1 MEENTVNCA
10 CDDDAACK
18 KSVPSPGGRAV
29 YRADFPVIRRL
40 LSCTRRA
47 VDEYG
52 MIEEGDRIAVGLS
65 GGKDSIALLCALI
78 NLSVFYPKHFELV
91 AVTADMSFEDI
102 GRPAMDFSPVR
113 EFCESRG
120 VPFRLVKTHLAK
132 IIFETRKES
141 NPCSLC
147 AKMRRGILHD
157 AAIEAG
163 CNKIALGHH
172 YDDAVETFMLNLFH
186 EGRLGSFS
194 PVTYLDRKKITLI
207 RPLIYAPEKDI
218 RYFLAHNELPVVPSS
233 CPEDGHTEREEM
245 KQLLAQLDRKYK
257 GLKHRI
263 FGSLQS
269 AGIDGYAPRRYANAV
284 KEARR
289 AEKEAA
295 AAGMPSEEAHLQDP
309 AVGMPGAEMHTQN
322 LNIDLH
328 GAEAQV
334 QTVPDTE

>member
-1 MEENTVNCA
+1 
-10 CDDDAACK
+10 
-18 KSVPSPGGRAV
+18 
-29 YRADFPVIRRL
+29 
-40 LSCTRRA
+40 
-47 VDEYG
+47 
-52 MIEEGDRIAVGLS
+52 
-65 GGKDSIALLCALI
+65 
-78 NLSVFYPKHFELV
+78 
-91 AVTADMSFEDI
+91 
-102 GRPAMDFSPVR
+102 
-113 EFCESRG
+113 
-120 VPFRLVKTHLAK
+120 
-132 IIFETRKES
+132 
-141 NPCSLC
+141 
-147 AKMRRGILHD
+147 
-157 AAIEAG
+157 
-163 CNKIALGHH
+163 
-172 YDDAVETFMLNLFH
+172 MLNLFH

-295 AAGMPSEEAHLQDP
+295 TAGMPSEEAHLQDP
-309 AVGMPGAEMHTQN
+309 AVGMPGAETHTQN
-322 LNIDLH
+322 VNVDLH

-334 QTVPDTE
+334 QTAPDTE

>member
-1 MEENTVNCA
+1 MEENTINCA
-10 CDDDAACK
+10 CEDDASCK
-18 KSVPSPGGRAV
+18 KADTSSDGRTV

-78 NLSVFYPKHFELV
+78 NLSIFYPKHFELV
-91 AVTADMSFEDI
+91 GITADMSFEDI
-102 GRPAMDFSPVR
+102 GRPAMDFSAVR

-218 RYFLAHNELPVVPSS
+218 RYFLAHNDLPVVPTS

-284 KEARR
+284 KEARK

-295 AAGMPSEEAHLQDP
+295 AAGIRGEEAQTQGSAIGMPGEEAHAQTVT
-309 AVGMPGAEMHTQN
+309 A
-322 LNIDLH
+322 DLH
-328 GAEAQV
+328 GGETQTQTAPDAE
-334 QTVPDTE
+334 

>member
-10 CDDDAACK
+10 RDDDAACE
-18 KSVPSPGGRAV
+18 KSVPSPDGHAV

-233 CPEDGHTEREEM
+233 CPEDGHTEREE
-245 KQLLAQLDRKYK
+245 LLAQLDRKYK

-295 AAGMPSEEAHLQDP
+295 TAGMPSEEAHLQDP

-328 GAEAQV
+328 GVEAQV
-334 QTVPDTE
+334 QTAPEAE

>member
-1 MEENTVNCA
+1 MEEDRVNCCGVA
-10 CDDDAACK
+10 DDSAVLSEKPAQ
-18 KSVPSPGGRAV
+18 SGHAV

-78 NLSVFYPKHFELV
+78 NLSLFYPKHFELV
-91 AVTADMSFEDI
+91 GITADMSFEDI
-102 GRPAMDFSPVR
+102 GRPAMDFSAVR

-132 IIFETRKES
+132 IIFETRRES

-218 RYFLAHNELPVVPSS
+218 RYFLAHNDLPVVPTS
-233 CPEDGHTEREEM
+233 CPEDGHTEREEI
-245 KQLLAQLDRKYK
+245 KQLLVRLDRKYK

-284 KEARR
+284 KDARR

-295 AAGMPSEEAHLQDP
+295 AAAPTDGEVETQTT
-309 AVGMPGAEMHTQN
+309 AE
-322 LNIDLH
+322 
-328 GAEAQV
+328 
-334 QTVPDTE
+334 

>member
-1 MEENTVNCA
+1 MEEDRVNCCGVA
-10 CDDDAACK
+10 DDSAALSEK
-18 KSVPSPGGRAV
+18 PAQGGHAV

-52 MIEEGDRIAVGLS
+52 MIEDGDRIAVGLS

-78 NLSVFYPKHFELV
+78 NLSLFYPKHFALV
-91 AVTADMSFEDI
+91 GITADMSFEDI
-102 GRPAMDFSPVR
+102 GRPAMDFSAVR

-132 IIFETRKES
+132 IIFETRRES

-218 RYFLAHNELPVVPSS
+218 RYFLAHNDLPVVPTS
-233 CPEDGHTEREEM
+233 CPEDGHTEREEI
-245 KQLLAQLDRKYK
+245 KQLLVRLDRKYK

-284 KEARR
+284 KDARR

-295 AAGMPSEEAHLQDP
+295 AAAPTDGEAETQTT
-309 AVGMPGAEMHTQN
+309 AE
-322 LNIDLH
+322 
-328 GAEAQV
+328 
-334 QTVPDTE
+334 

>member
-10 CDDDAACK
+10 RDDDAACE
-18 KSVPSPGGRAV
+18 KSVPSPDGHAV

-141 NPCSLC
+141 NPCSL
-147 AKMRRGILHD
+147 
-157 AAIEAG
+157 
-163 CNKIALGHH
+163 
-172 YDDAVETFMLNLFH
+172 
-186 EGRLGSFS
+186 
-194 PVTYLDRKKITLI
+194 
-207 RPLIYAPEKDI
+207 
-218 RYFLAHNELPVVPSS
+218 
-233 CPEDGHTEREEM
+233 
-245 KQLLAQLDRKYK
+245 
-257 GLKHRI
+257 
-263 FGSLQS
+263 
-269 AGIDGYAPRRYANAV
+269 
-284 KEARR
+284 
-289 AEKEAA
+289 
-295 AAGMPSEEAHLQDP
+295 
-309 AVGMPGAEMHTQN
+309 
-322 LNIDLH
+322 
-328 GAEAQV
+328 
-334 QTVPDTE
+334 

>member
-10 CDDDAACK
+10 CDDDAACE
-18 KSVPSPGGRAV
+18 KSVPSPDGRAV

-52 MIEEGDRIAVGLS
+52 MIEEGDRIAVCLS

-78 NLSVFYPKHFELV
+78 NLSVYYPKHFELV

-120 VPFRLVKTHLAK
+120 PFRLVKTHLAK

-157 AAIEAG
+157 AAIVAG

-295 AAGMPSEEAHLQDP
+295 TAGMPSEEAHLQDP
-309 AVGMPGAEMHTQN
+309 AVGMPGAEIHTQN

-334 QTVPDTE
+334 QTAPDTE

>member
-1 MEENTVNCA
+1 MEEDRVNCCGVA
-10 CDDDAACK
+10 DDSAVLSEKPAH
-18 KSVPSPGGRAV
+18 GGHAV

-52 MIEEGDRIAVGLS
+52 MIEDGDRIAVGLS

-78 NLSVFYPKHFELV
+78 NLSLFYPKHFELV
-91 AVTADMSFEDI
+91 GITADMSFEDI
-102 GRPAMDFSPVR
+102 GRPAMDFSAVR

-132 IIFETRKES
+132 IIFETRRES

-218 RYFLAHNELPVVPSS
+218 RYFLAHNDLPVVPTS
-233 CPEDGHTEREEM
+233 CPEDGHTEREEI
-245 KQLLAQLDRKYK
+245 KQLLVRLDRKYK

-284 KEARR
+284 KDARR

-295 AAGMPSEEAHLQDP
+295 AAAPTDGEAETQTT
-309 AVGMPGAEMHTQN
+309 AE
-322 LNIDLH
+322 
-328 GAEAQV
+328 
-334 QTVPDTE
+334 